1 MPIYEYQCTECG
13 HFEELIQKFSDPPV
27 TDCPHCGGSMKK
39 LMSMNSFHLKG
50 SGWYVTDY
58 ASKNKSAAPSA
69 TPSGGSDGGS
79 ASSAKAKDGGASPK
93 TESSGSSAKTSK
105 E

>member
-1 MPIYEYQCTECG
+1 MPIYEYECKKCG
-13 HFEELIQKFSDPPV
+13 HFEEVMQKISDLPV
-27 TDCPHCGGSMKK
+27 TECPECHGTMKK

-58 ASKNKSAAPSA
+58 AGKNHSSAAPSSSSESSKGPAETKDTCA
-69 TPSGGSDGGS
+69 TS
-79 ASSAKAKDGGASPK
+79 K
-93 TESSGSSAKTSK
+93 TESKVSSTNTSK

>member
-1 MPIYEYQCTECG
+1 MPIYEYECKKCG
-13 HFEELIQKFSDPPV
+13 HFEEVMQKISDPPV
-27 TDCPHCGGSMKK
+27 SECPECHGAMKK

-58 ASKNKSAAPSA
+58 AGKNRSSAPASSDAVEKSTKPKDDGAASKTEA
-69 TPSGGSDGGS
+69 GGS
-79 ASSAKAKDGGASPK
+79 SPK
-93 TESSGSSAKTSK
+93 TAKEK